1 MPDTFRMKKKEKEDS
16 IEVKSD
22 ISGFTYNNKDYMNT
36 VDFDFRTPNQQ
47 PRVIQKNNQKK

>member
-1 MPDTFRMKKKEKEDS
+1 MSRMKKKEQEDS

-22 ISGFTYNNKDYMNT
+22 ISGFTYNNKDYMNS